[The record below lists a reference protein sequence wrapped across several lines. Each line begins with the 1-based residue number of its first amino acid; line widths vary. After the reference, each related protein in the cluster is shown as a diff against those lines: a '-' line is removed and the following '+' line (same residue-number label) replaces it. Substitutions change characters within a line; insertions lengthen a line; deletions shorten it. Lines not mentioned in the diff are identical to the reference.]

1 MAGFDVLKLLNQLPE
16 DPFIDLVVT
25 SPPYN
30 IGKSY
35 ESHSSLEDYF
45 INQKQ
50 IIKAIDLR
58 VKKGGSICWQ
68 VGNHITKDGIYPL
81 DYGFHEIF
89 IKLGYTLK
97 NRIVWKFGHGM
108 SRRIRRLSCCA
119 KRHRIMGRETYRMT
133 NLMRMD
139 TLLYQSACG
148 EWSHLLNGHR

>member
-1 MAGFDVLKLLNQLPE
+1 MKLYKKLPNNFIAQNFFKKEDVLLWNGDVLKLLNQLPE

-45 INQKQ
+45 TNQKQ

-68 VGNHITKDGIYPL
+68 VGNHI
-81 DYGFHEIF
+81 
-89 IKLGYTLK
+89 
-97 NRIVWKFGHGM
+97 
-108 SRRIRRLSCCA
+108 
-119 KRHRIMGRETYRMT
+119 
-133 NLMRMD
+133 
-139 TLLYQSACG
+139 
-148 EWSHLLNGHR
+148 NGHHFFDITYVRQHLDIC